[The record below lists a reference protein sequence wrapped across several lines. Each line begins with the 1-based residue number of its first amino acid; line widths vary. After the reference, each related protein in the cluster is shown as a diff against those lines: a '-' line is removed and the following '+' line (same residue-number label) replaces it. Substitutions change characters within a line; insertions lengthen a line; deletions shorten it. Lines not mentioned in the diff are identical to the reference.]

1 MVFEL
6 HKNIIAVDGTVWVA
20 RGTYPIIRLF
30 DNTRILVDVGKE
42 KRQLVV
48 MALIK
53 GKVYRRGY
61 KAY

>member
-6 HKNIIAVDGTVWVA
+6 YKNIMAVDDTVWVA
-20 RGTYPIIRLF
+20 RGTYPIVRLF
-30 DNTRILVDVGKE
+30 DNTRILIDVGKE

-48 MALIK
+48 VALAK